1 MRVFCLLTGVLL
13 LTACIDDQDLGHY
26 VAEVKARPATPP
38 EPQPKSKEFVPDTYQ
53 PGSERSPFGHPQ
65 PENSKKSEASAAN
78 CELPNHDRPPEEL
91 ERYSLDNLSLRGT
104 LGDQRGL
111 SALIRTQDGVT
122 HRVTMGQRM
131 GLNLGEVVGIT
142 PDELILKEY
151 ILDGRG
157 CWENRETRLL
167 LSETK

>member
-1 MRVFCLLTGVLL
+1 MRVFCLLTGLLL
-13 LTACIDDQDLGHY
+13 LTACIDDSDLGHY
-26 VAEVKARPATPP
+26 VAEVKSRPVTPP
-38 EPQPKSKEFVPDTYQ
+38 AAQPKSKEFVPDTYQ
-53 PGSERSPFGHPQ
+53 PDSERSPFGHPQ
-65 PENSKKSEASAAN
+65 PENTKKSESSAAD
-78 CELPNHDRPPEEL
+78 CALPNNDRPSEDL

-104 LGDQRGL
+104 LGDKRGL

-122 HRVTMGQRM
+122 HRVKMGQRM

-142 PDELILKEY
+142 ANELILKEY